1 MRALS
6 IRQPYAEEILQGIKT
21 IEYRPNPTKKIGER
35 FFIYAAKQYPK
46 PADLKKFC
54 KRYRTMKLIKE
65 AEAANRGGE
74 GAMRAVRGACRAA
87 SSSAS
92 QRSHTSRLQP
102 RRCRITIGT

>member
-21 IEYRPNPTKKIGER
+21 IEYRPNPTKKVGEC

-65 AEAANRGGE
+65 AEAANRG
-74 GAMRAVRGACRAA
+74 VRGACCAA

-92 QRSHTSRLQP
+92 QRSHTSRLP
-102 RRCRITIGT
+102 PKRCPITIGT

>member
-65 AEAANRGGE
+65 AEAMGQLPRGVIVGI
-74 GAMRAVRGACRAA
+74 ATI
-87 SSSAS
+87 
-92 QRSHTSRLQP
+92 SHVTPPTKRMP
-102 RRCRITIGT
+102 YYHWH